1 MELRKSSEVGPPD
14 DSGHL
19 KTYERHAALMN
30 EKEMFE
36 KIHAERERELHALE
50 NEMKALNST
59 ESAKLE
65 KKLKELKEGVHLN
78 DLENTRTQIH
88 TLNRLLNDIREKQQF
103 EMNRLS
109 AHYSLNQNSHRRMVI
124 TSLMETL
131 LYIGVSAFQV
141 YTIRRWFR
149 GSSLL
154 GH

>member
-14 DSGHL
+14 DTGHL
-19 KTYERHAALMN
+19 RTYERHAALMK

-36 KIHAERERELHALE
+36 KIHQQRERELQELE
-50 NEMKALNST
+50 NEMKTLNAT
-59 ESAKLE
+59 ESAKLQNRLE
-65 KKLKELKEGVHLN
+65 QLKEGVHLN

-109 AHYSLNQNSHRRMVI
+109 AHYSMNQNSHRRMVL
-124 TSLMETL
+124 TSLVETL
-131 LYIGVSAFQV
+131 LYIAVSIFQV

-154 GH
+154 GY